1 MKQEN
6 NLIDI
11 RKSNKKDEIF
21 SNKELNRQKSDFD
34 AKFEIINTSNDFLN
48 PKTKNLKIVLQN
60 LELMKDFEFNI
71 ESENN
76 DTPQSKYNFFKNKI
90 NKNLKTN
97 KKDLKEINDF
107 NKTVLKNDFW
117 GEPNIPNINGFVNNK
132 PPLHYSH
139 NIKKLINF
147 PIIGFPRHRLPPIS
161 SKYNMTKSGLN
172 FRKVKVKNLSRGNFN
187 DDQKK
192 LVINF

>member
-1 MKQEN
+1 MEKSGSKYASGSNFNLIKLECGVELTENKRKKSGGKNYFEKYGRFSYELFQNRLNKTTQDNFVTIELNEKINNSMKQEN

-48 PKTKNLKIVLQN
+48 PKTKNLKIVMQN

-76 DTPQSKYNFFKNKI
+76 DTPQSKYNF
-90 NKNLKTN
+90 L
-97 KKDLKEINDF
+97 
-107 NKTVLKNDFW
+107 
-117 GEPNIPNINGFVNNK
+117 
-132 PPLHYSH
+132 
-139 NIKKLINF
+139 
-147 PIIGFPRHRLPPIS
+147 
-161 SKYNMTKSGLN
+161 
-172 FRKVKVKNLSRGNFN
+172 
-187 DDQKK
+187 
-192 LVINF
+192 